1 MRKWR
6 ASAAHLKF
14 LQHKRQILSRN
25 FKWKAALESESLLVP
40 ITFRSL

>member
-1 MRKWR
+1 MRKWH

-14 LQHKRQILSRN
+14 LQHKQQILSRN
-25 FKWKAALESESLLVP
+25 FKWKAALESKNLLAS